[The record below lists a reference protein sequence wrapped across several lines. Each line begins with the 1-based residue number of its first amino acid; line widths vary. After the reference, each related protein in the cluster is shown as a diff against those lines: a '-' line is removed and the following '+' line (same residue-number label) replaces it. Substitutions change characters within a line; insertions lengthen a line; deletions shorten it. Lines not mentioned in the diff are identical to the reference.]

1 MLNSPRADAFMQCT
15 LLIPDLW
22 WPGAASDEVYRDL
35 AVPEL
40 QTLLARARRRSL
52 PAISVEGWLC
62 QAFEVARQTD
72 WPVAPLTLTVD
83 GGDPGVAYWLR
94 ADPVHLRPHR
104 DHLLLADSSAF
115 TIAQNEADELVAALN
130 THFAAEGMCFLAL
143 RPDRWYLRLESDPEI
158 ATHPLGEV
166 VGVDVNPYLP
176 TGRNALSWHRIC
188 NEAQM
193 LFHDHP
199 VNGARE
205 ARGEPAINS
214 VWLWGGG
221 RKPAVP
227 GRRFSAVWSDDT
239 LALALAARAG
249 VPAAPV
255 AAAGSR
261 WLQLPRETSDS
272 DDHYLLVLAQL
283 APGARRGDFSVWRDE
298 LAAINRR
305 WLAPLLAA
313 LKRRLLHRLTLVAP
327 GRTSCERFEL
337 TPWELFKFWRTTRP
351 VADYAPASPR

>member
-1 MLNSPRADAFMQCT
+1 MQCT

-22 WPGAASDEVYRDL
+22 WPGVVSDEAYRDL
-35 AVPEL
+35 AVPEF
-40 QTLLARARRRSL
+40 QTLFARARRHRL
-52 PAISVEGWLC
+52 PAIPLEGWLC

-72 WPVAPLTLTVD
+72 WPVAPLTLTTD
-83 GGDPGVAYWLR
+83 GGDPGAAYWLR

-130 THFAAEGMCFLAL
+130 QHLAAEGMRFLAP
-143 RPDRWYLRLESDPEI
+143 RSDRWYLRLDSDPEI

-166 VGVDVNPYLP
+166 AGGDVNPFLP
-176 TGRNALSWHRIC
+176 TGKNALWWHRIC
-188 NEAQM
+188 NDVQM
-193 LFHDHP
+193 LLHHHS
-199 VNGARE
+199 VNVARD

-221 RKPAVP
+221 RKPTVS
-227 GRRFSAVWSDDT
+227 GRNFSAVWSDDT
-239 LALALAARAG
+239 LALALAAHAG
-249 VPAAPV
+249 MPSAP

-261 WLQLPRETSDS
+261 WLQLPRETSNP
-272 DDHYLLVLAQL
+272 DDHQLLVLAQL
-283 APGARRGDFSVWRDE
+283 ARGARRGDVSAWRDE
-298 LAAINRR
+298 LAEINRR

-313 LKRRLLHRLTLVAP
+313 LKQRSLSQLTLVAP

-351 VADYAPASPR
+351 IADYAPASPR